1 MKHWLALKNIKAK
14 PLGTL
19 ASVIAIAVAV
29 AMFFCMFSFK
39 DAVYNY
45 VFDVETADFGDSD
58 LMIYAKS
65 GGDRIAFVE
74 PLYDVEGVEEVVA
87 TVSVYAQAERTG
99 GEDEYVR
106 LRGFGGGD
114 VTALGGV
121 EVAEGD
127 LSLMDVNVDYVV
139 VSRAMAEHFGL
150 RVGDR
155 LSVRGMTSAGRS
167 VNFYVAAVAENTGC
181 FAADS
186 PYTVLGHAERVSSV
200 MISGGT
206 VYNEIVVA
214 ASEGTDVGELRE
226 RIAAM
231 PEYSALTV
239 AECLDLGYISTRAS
253 NLAAPVTIAGAA
265 VALLALVGVVL
276 VFTSGIRA
284 RRANA
289 ARLALVGATKKRILA
304 VFSIESAVVCVT
316 GAAVGAALAVG
327 VFALMLRI
335 VLSSLSA
342 FSVDGALLVAAAAAG
357 GAAAFVASLYP
368 LVKVFA
374 STARENLHGAPDK
387 GRLVTVLSFVM
398 FALTAVLLIVE
409 NVVPGLEGALSAVDL
424 VLVVACAGLAAP
436 LIARLAGK
444 LLTHSRNASVL
455 TAGYAAVRERRVS
468 SASRILAVGMTVSM
482 LLFTAWA
489 LTTSVFS
496 GFTAEFRRM
505 ILVTNVSSSVD
516 TAEFTAI
523 EGVDGAHLMVWR
535 QADLSAE
542 GQDEHSVN
550 ILGSADA
557 LDLADFEWITS
568 REDADAAL
576 AEGKLV
582 LDYSMRELYGIDVGS
597 SVALTVDG
605 VSREFEVGALVRH
618 NLFNGAYVIV
628 SSEALN
634 AAFGLSPDTVV
645 LTADGD
651 VGEVADE
658 VRSVFADRNYYALP
672 ALEAYEW
679 DTKSLGNVFDLIAA
693 LAFVLTLLAFAVAVA
708 QVFAGRAHTEG
719 TRSTLLCAG
728 LSKRGLL
735 LAETFAHALSAASAF
750 LFALPV
756 SALAAM
762 CLINALR
769 MFGLYFGFMYNAGAA
784 VAAGLAVAAAYT
796 LVPVVFG
803 FGRGYGMRRS

>member
-1 MKHWLALKNIKAK
+1 M
-14 PLGTL
+14 
-19 ASVIAIAVAV
+19 
-29 AMFFCMFSFK
+29 
-39 DAVYNY
+39 
-45 VFDVETADFGDSD
+45 
-58 LMIYAKS
+58 
-65 GGDRIAFVE
+65 
-74 PLYDVEGVEEVVA
+74 
-87 TVSVYAQAERTG
+87 
-99 GEDEYVR
+99 
-106 LRGFGGGD
+106 
-114 VTALGGV
+114 
-121 EVAEGD
+121 
-127 LSLMDVNVDYVV
+127 
-139 VSRAMAEHFGL
+139 
-150 RVGDR
+150 
-155 LSVRGMTSAGRS
+155 
-167 VNFYVAAVAENTGC
+167 
-181 FAADS
+181 
-186 PYTVLGHAERVSSV
+186 
-200 MISGGT
+200 
-206 VYNEIVVA
+206 
-214 ASEGTDVGELRE
+214 
-226 RIAAM
+226 
-231 PEYSALTV
+231 
-239 AECLDLGYISTRAS
+239 
-253 NLAAPVTIAGAA
+253 
-265 VALLALVGVVL
+265 
-276 VFTSGIRA
+276 
-284 RRANA
+284 
-289 ARLALVGATKKRILA
+289 
-304 VFSIESAVVCVT
+304 
-316 GAAVGAALAVG
+316 
-327 VFALMLRI
+327 
-335 VLSSLSA
+335 
-342 FSVDGALLVAAAAAG
+342 
-357 GAAAFVASLYP
+357 
-368 LVKVFA
+368 
-374 STARENLHGAPDK
+374 
-387 GRLVTVLSFVM
+387 LSFVM

-409 NVVPGLEGALSAVDL
+409 NVVPGAKGALSAVDL

-455 TAGYAAVRERRVS
+455 TAGYAAVRERRVA